1 MDENTNTEKKEEINN
16 IEKKT
21 VPKSNESFSIKKK
34 HLVVIGIVLL
44 IAVVGVVIGMSFSS
58 KNEVTGAFG
67 KNGIAAEVN
76 NEKITME
83 YLNTEYEKI
92 PVQQRTFV
100 SRMQLLNQTIINT
113 LLLQEAKK
121 SKIEVSDQDVQ
132 DLIDSIQ
139 LPEGQT
145 LESIAQ
151 MQGFSVQEL
160 KNKIKEQLKIQKL
173 LNQTLATDVTDSE
186 IEEYFNNNTDAF
198 KQKLSVNASH
208 ILVNNS
214 KEANDIY
221 KQLSKGANFEELA
234 KEKSIDPGTK
244 DNGGNLGVFPK
255 GAMVKEFEDA
265 AFVLKP
271 GEMSKPIKTAYGFHI
286 IKVLERFE
294 EEPANLEKSK
304 EQIKE
309 IIKKDKLG
317 DQAVNYIMKLYD
329 SANIEIYI
337 KEETETNPSPVV

>member
-1 MDENTNTEKKEEINN
+1 M
-16 IEKKT
+16 
-21 VPKSNESFSIKKK
+21 
-34 HLVVIGIVLL
+34 
-44 IAVVGVVIGMSFSS
+44 
-58 KNEVTGAFG
+58 
-67 KNGIAAEVN
+67 
-76 NEKITME
+76 
-83 YLNTEYEKI
+83 
-92 PVQQRTFV
+92 
-100 SRMQLLNQTIINT
+100 
-113 LLLQEAKK
+113 QEAKK

-337 KEETETNPSPVV
+337 KEETETNPSPVE